1 MWTLLV
7 INMVYATDVKQDVKF
22 TRYADYESHETCSI
36 ALDKLE
42 KEFKMGEEAICVL
55 TQDKPKPIP
64 VKVDGKVTALPKKL
78 Q

>member
-42 KEFKMGEEAICVL
+42 KEFKMG
-55 TQDKPKPIP
+55 
-64 VKVDGKVTALPKKL
+64 
-78 Q
+78 